1 MGQPLRLSKSFAV
14 TRLMCWDEAH
24 VLGSRGVQ
32 GSVEEK
38 PLSGREAEATG
49 GGGAEVRCSGEA
61 QVPICHRANRCWQL
75 PPVEGAPQLD
85 PTIAAPPQLDPIVT
99 RPLLLDL
106 AATVRSGCCKASDRG
121 GIEALAIVEEEELR
135 HAVTA
140 VVVVAPEADDGGCAP
155 PGTGD
160 GRLATLPPS
169 RESRYAIVII
179 SLPTTVVVVVAL
191 STGVRSDHHR
201 AIPVAA
207 VVTTVVIAPMDR
219 RWGKGD
225 GC

>member
-1 MGQPLRLSKSFAV
+1 M
-14 TRLMCWDEAH
+14 
-24 VLGSRGVQ
+24 
-32 GSVEEK
+32 
-38 PLSGREAEATG
+38 
-49 GGGAEVRCSGEA
+49 RCSGEA
-61 QVPICHRANRCWQL
+61 QVPIRHRANHRWPL
-75 PPVEGAPQLD
+75 PPVEGPPQPD

-106 AATVRSGCCKASDRG
+106 AATVGSGYCKASDRG

-140 VVVVAPEADDGGCAP
+140 VVVVAPEADGGGCAP
-155 PGTGD
+155 LGTGD

-169 RESRYAIVII
+169 RESGYTIVII
-179 SLPTTVVVVVAL
+179 SVPTTVIVVVAL
-191 STGVRSDHHR
+191 SAGVRSDHHK
-201 AIPVAA
+201 ATPVAA
-207 VVTTVVIAPMDR
+207 VVTTVVVAPVDR